1 MTREHYL
8 KKCATK
14 DCDKPS
20 IHYFECGG
28 VGSYYCRECYRQI
41 VALSTPKAE
50 AEEPCPV
57 CEKPLADG
65 DTCATDIE
73 LGKCHAECLAD
84 SPTVDLKTGEPMDG
98 PIGTFPHVAP
108 KAEAVTVKPLEW
120 GETSYGNPEV
130 TTIVG
135 VYRINES
142 MAGGWS
148 VVAGKLILKTSDG
161 RVNFPT
167 KDAAK
172 AAAQA
177 DYEARILSAIDTSP
191 VPALTDEAVYR
202 AVRAHDREDAS
213 HRGEPDPWETDYP
226 EEEMAD
232 RMFAM
237 RLALIAAFPS
247 KGGTNG

>member
-1 MTREHYL
+1 MNREQKLEETLRMLNCPRPCNHRPDEFSIS
-8 KKCATK
+8 
-14 DCDKPS
+14 DCVKAG
-20 IHYFECGG
+20 ECGCVAG
-28 VGSYYCRECYRQI
+28 A
-41 VALSTPKAE
+41 ALS
-50 AEEPCPV
+50 
-57 CEKPLADG
+57 
-65 DTCATDIE
+65 
-73 LGKCHAECLAD
+73 
-84 SPTVDLKTGEPMDG
+84 
-98 PIGTFPHVAP
+98 AP

-177 DYEARILSAIDTSP
+177 DYEARVLSAIGTSP
-191 VPALTDEAVYR
+191 VPALTDEAVER
-202 AVRAHDREDAS
+202 ARKAYND
-213 HRGEPDPWETDYP
+213 
-226 EEEMAD
+226 
-232 RMFAM
+232 AM
-237 RLALIAAFPS
+237 RKSGKDLDDCWKAALRAAYPS
-247 KGGTNG
+247 KGEGE